1 MRKLGILSVLFTFT
15 LLILAACSPGSE
27 IQKINDVKLIL
38 SSDWKDA
45 DSKISF
51 VTMKQELLGETIAIK
66 DESGETFEGNPES
79 DLALIS
85 YEDDSAKVFT
95 DKETTIEFTSEADPE
110 KTSIYQWITDE
121 GAYVKVETEYNLS
134 KKTFSAKIDKAVQY
148 LLVSN

>member
-1 MRKLGILSVLFTFT
+1 
-15 LLILAACSPGSE
+15 
-27 IQKINDVKLIL
+27 
-38 SSDWKDA
+38 
-45 DSKISF
+45 
-51 VTMKQELLGETIAIK
+51 MKQELLGETIAIK
-66 DESGETFEGNPES
+66 DESGETFEGKPES
-79 DLALIS
+79 DLAVIS